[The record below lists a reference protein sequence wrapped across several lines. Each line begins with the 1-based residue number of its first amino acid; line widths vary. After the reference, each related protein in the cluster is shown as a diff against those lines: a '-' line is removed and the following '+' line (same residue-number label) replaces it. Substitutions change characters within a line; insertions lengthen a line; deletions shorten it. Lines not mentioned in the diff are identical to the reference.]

1 MVWGVIRV
9 TIFITAFLFGL
20 LLAGSRGSS
29 SADSKSN
36 PSQSGQDTRER
47 QCEGSTFFLTHETE
61 NGQVNLHRHPGG
73 M

>member
-1 MVWGVIRV
+1 MVWGIIRV
-9 TIFITAFLFGL
+9 TIFTTAFLFGL
-20 LLAGSRGSS
+20 LLSGSRGS

-36 PSQSGQDTRER
+36 PSHSGQDTRDR

-61 NGQVNLHRHPGG
+61 NRQVYLHRHPGG